1 MGNLFRKQSP
11 LPNYEKPYVKSV
23 SRGKDIN
30 DVTIE
35 QRTYTRSINQSINWN
50 AATNNA
56 NTAIFNKLV
65 NQNLVAR
72 KGVENKDST
81 ERNLFTNFK
90 DPTPL
95 TLSKQSDSVLNSTKF
110 SKRVT
115 ETNKPNV
122 STWSSSRQQANSY
135 SDIVQTDALFTSL
148 AIPQSGVYVKDI
160 KLNGKENEPMKTQSN
175 NVSNATK
182 KASIENLKITPNLRT
197 YNCNRIGYSPP
208 TLLSKSGLIAKITTE
223 ENTKVNQHHIKQHG
237 PSTLKHRETIAK
249 RPQATYLPLPSAK
262 LRDQEIT
269 IPEKYDIDFD
279 YFGYEDDTKYDLYC
293 HLTNELEEYD
303 ENMCKL
309 VKNPLSLRVRDCTIG
324 SLIGSSHTCVKY
336 IERVIDMKIEDH
348 YFTTDDVKKEVVI
361 TLPEE
366 CTLSKAKK
374 IKEMYTNLL
383 KARFYR
389 QKARF
394 YNDRRTHYLE
404 TALNIELEC
413 GKYSDDERC
422 CNRIKFAYGDKSNE
436 CNELAAKNF
445 FMFCNE
451 GREIGQIDLHY
462 LLTGDESEKARKKRL
477 ERNRKYKKYFTAW
490 KGQGEAESR
499 LRERLMTL
507 QKMSETARP
516 NTLEIIVGAGNN
528 SEGRQQKLRPVIEK
542 YLKSRGKSFIAVN
555 KGSLLIVIKQYD
567 GPQPCSAFYYCV
579 KCNRSWNSEISWVD
593 SYQLCYKCESK
604 CHSFKHQR
612 KSDTPHTRRNN
623 EYDLYR
629 KHTEVCGKCLNLGRD
644 CRING
649 D

>member
-11 LPNYEKPYVKSV
+11 IPNYEKPYVKSV

-30 DVTIE
+30 DVTTE
-35 QRTYTRSINQSINWN
+35 QRTYTRSINRSITGNV
-50 AATNNA
+50 ATNIG
-56 NTAIFNKLV
+56 NTENLNRLV

-95 TLSKQSDSVLNSTKF
+95 TLSNQSDSVLNSTKL
-110 SKRVT
+110 KRAT
-115 ETNKPNV
+115 ETYKPNV
-122 STWSSSRQQANSY
+122 TAWSSASQQTKSY
-135 SDIVQTDALFTSL
+135 SNIVISDALSTYLSTSR
-148 AIPQSGVYVKDI
+148 SSVYKKDI
-160 KLNGKENEPMKTQSN
+160 KLNRKENEPIQMQSN
-175 NVSNATK
+175 NVSYATK

-197 YNCNRIGYSPP
+197 YSCEGIGYSTP
-208 TLLSKSGLIAKITTE
+208 TLPSTSVLNAKKPSK
-223 ENTKVNQHHIKQHG
+223 ENIKVNQHHIKQHE
-237 PSTLKHRETIAK
+237 PSSPKHRETIAK
-249 RPQATYLPLPSAK
+249 HPQPPAK
-262 LRDQEIT
+262 LLYQEIT
-269 IPEKYDIDFD
+269 IPKNYDIDFD

-309 VKNPLSLRVRDCTIG
+309 VKNPLRLRVRECTIG

-348 YFTTDDVKKEVVI
+348 YFTTDDVKNEVVI

-389 QKARF
+389 QKAHF

-413 GKYSDDERC
+413 GEYSDERC
-422 CNRIKFAYGDKSNE
+422 CNNIKSDYGDKSNE
-436 CNELAAKNF
+436 CNRLAAKNF

-451 GREIGQIDLHY
+451 EREIDQIDLHY

-477 ERNRKYKKYFTAW
+477 ERNRKYKKNFTTW
-490 KGQGEAESR
+490 KREGEAESR
-499 LRERLMTL
+499 LQERLMKL
-507 QKMSETARP
+507 QKMSEPARP

-542 YLKSRGKSFIAVN
+542 YLKSKGKSFIAVN
-555 KGSLLIVIKQYD
+555 KGSLLIVMKRYE
-567 GPQPCSAFYYCV
+567 GPQPCSAFYYCI
-579 KCNRSWNSEISWVD
+579 KCNR
-593 SYQLCYKCESK
+593 
-604 CHSFKHQR
+604 
-612 KSDTPHTRRNN
+612 
-623 EYDLYR
+623 
-629 KHTEVCGKCLNLGRD
+629 
-644 CRING
+644 
-649 D
+649 